1 MKTITN
7 YKLRIKFVI
16 FVLSI
21 LSQFL
26 YSQDYEPTQIKLRLG
41 GLQGTFQYLSGNMPY
56 FKQSQFF
63 LCWEWEN
70 GGKISKPA

>member
-1 MKTITN
+1 MKKLLLLLVLITIN
-7 YKLRIKFVI
+7 L
-16 FVLSI
+16 L
-21 LSQFL
+21 QA
-26 YSQDYEPTQIKLRLG
+26 QDYEPTQIKLRLG

-70 GGKISKPA
+70 GEKYRAA